1 MVRVKNILKTSNE
14 VSGDAYVEDCPTPIM
29 IFIDSAG
36 EVHADQLPEGYEH
49 CTKHLQ
55 YAIGILQKAR
65 KMDDPPTEQTI
76 MWY

>member
-49 CTKHLQ
+49 
-55 YAIGILQKAR
+55 
-65 KMDDPPTEQTI
+65 
-76 MWY
+76 